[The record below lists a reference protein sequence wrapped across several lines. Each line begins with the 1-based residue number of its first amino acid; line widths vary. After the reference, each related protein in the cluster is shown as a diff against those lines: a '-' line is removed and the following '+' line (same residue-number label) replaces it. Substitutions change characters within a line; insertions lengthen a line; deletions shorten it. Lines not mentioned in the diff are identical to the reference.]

1 MNTVNNVTQLLE
13 EKEDVE
19 KLSERPELEIE
30 TTVET
35 CNENDDLIFVK
46 NQQFQFSFI
55 PLTVNL
61 KKQICQN
68 LNIPFINDET
78 SNKVECSR
86 MNISKPRIV
95 KEITGDGNCFFR
107 AISFSLTN
115 SEAFHNVIRNAVCV
129 HMMENGE
136 MFKRYLNSDQS
147 IENYLSS
154 TRMTEEGIWATEVE
168 IFVTAHLLNVDIL
181 TFSRGRWLRFAVDEL
196 DPSLRIRTEAIYL
209 NHQQNHYNIVL
220 SVNGE
225 ESEWTRMQ
233 QCKNSNDYEM
243 RYRNRTRMQDLRQ
256 KTKEVPKESS
266 ENENRKQSLRRRY
279 QDDTEFREQKLKTAS
294 IKYLDDDVFQSNLKL
309 NSRKRYHDDL
319 EYQIN
324 TKKRSRMVSKDK
336 YTTDPD
342 HREKLKKM
350 NVEKYTSNESY
361 RENVKRRRRERYVTD
376 SQHRD
381 AVKMRNVQKYNT
393 NAEHRNIVK
402 RKRKVNYESDEKFRE
417 SKLHAAAKRYKS
429 DETFRSKTKAY
440 NRNKYKCIATK
451 IQKKEMNEKRRL
463 ARKVELE
470 HQEEVVR
477 VFKE

>member
-1 MNTVNNVTQLLE
+1 MGYKSSVECNLTSVSCQMNTVNNVTQLLE

-136 MFKRYLNSDQS
+136 MFKRYLNGDQS
-147 IENYLSS
+147 IENYLLS

-209 NHQQNHYNIVL
+209 NHQHNHYNIVL

-256 KTKEVPKESS
+256 KTKEVPKKSS

-294 IKYLDDDVFQSNLKL
+294 IRYLDDDVFQSNLKL

-324 TKKRSRMVSKDK
+324 TI
-336 YTTDPD
+336 
-342 HREKLKKM
+342 LKK
-350 NVEKYTSNESY
+350 E
-361 RENVKRRRRERYVTD
+361 
-376 SQHRD
+376 
-381 AVKMRNVQKYNT
+381 AGW
-393 NAEHRNIVK
+393 
-402 RKRKVNYESDEKFRE
+402 
-417 SKLHAAAKRYKS
+417 
-429 DETFRSKTKAY
+429 
-440 NRNKYKCIATK
+440 
-451 IQKKEMNEKRRL
+451 
-463 ARKVELE
+463 
-470 HQEEVVR
+470 
-477 VFKE
+477 